1 MFYSGARWLHMAMAM
16 HECVEATMSAMAAAT
31 RHITPPATYLFT
43 FEIEYG
49 SGHLYMAIAPLECR
63 NLAAVRARH
72 FMLTDTDAASAPAS
86 PGLKKP
92 PFLPLLTLPWNFPRD
107 AIGLSLYFVAQGSVI
122 LLMLIL
128 AVLSAF
134 PLAKNLS
141 AENFRKTYTLWDR
154 TPLSPTAEVGELWN
168 DVIRTECPQT
178 SRVCHTATP
187 TLSPSR
193 HKTPSQHQPI
203 NARVADHRTGAR
215 LCPVRLHW
223 LVKQPA
229 IPPAWTSPDKQAT
242 AGSKRHHV
250 TRASPPRHHHP
261 PPAQPSKLARA
272 GQPERVD
279 QHDCRP
285 LLLRQQLQ
293 QPVCLPGNLRVR
305 HLQAGRASLPS
316 LPRRALD
323 GPGRGR
329 VQRPHALLRLGV
341 CRGRAVEGRC
351 MCAPPHLRC
360 LSLDTMHAS
369 HRRTAQHSTHVRS
382 ATPPLPLPLPARAT
396 RTHFTSPPPAL
407 ALSAARAHHG
417 RPHERP
423 VSSSAVARQPLHDWP
438 TAVLSHHRSCVRHW
452 YLAACVGYCYRPMR
466 AGNLHAW
473 VGAGTVTSTCAR
485 AWRHWQAAGPL
496 RRPLHQR
503 LLMMQLW
510 MEHGFGSFRR
520 PERRPA
526 PVWRP
531 RPRPGT

>member
-1 MFYSGARWLHMAMAM
+1 
-16 HECVEATMSAMAAAT
+16 MSAMAAAT

-43 FEIEYG
+43 FETEYG
-49 SGHLYMAIAPLECR
+49 SGHLYMAIVPLECR

-261 PPAQPSKLARA
+261 PPAQPSKVARA

-369 HRRTAQHSTHVRS
+369 HRRTAQHSTARMCAPPHLRCLSHYQHGPHALTSPALPQPWPSLQRALTTADPTSGPSAAPPSRGSRSMTGRPPCCLTIDHAYATGTLPRVWVTATATCVRGTCMRGWAPAQLRQHVRGRGD
-382 ATPPLPLPLPARAT
+382 TGRQ
-396 RTHFTSPPPAL
+396 RG
-407 ALSAARAHHG
+407 LSAG
-417 RPHERP
+417 RCIS
-423 VSSSAVARQPLHDWP
+423 VSS
-438 TAVLSHHRSCVRHW
+438 
-452 YLAACVGYCYRPMR
+452 
-466 AGNLHAW
+466 
-473 VGAGTVTSTCAR
+473 
-485 AWRHWQAAGPL
+485 
-496 RRPLHQR
+496 
-503 LLMMQLW
+503 
-510 MEHGFGSFRR
+510 
-520 PERRPA
+520 
-526 PVWRP
+526 
-531 RPRPGT
+531 